1 MPDTQAYLNSVH
13 SAIQS
18 AENDMSKENITK
30 MQKLLAYY
38 PEMNIKITGLL
49 DQDTKRGVQ
58 TFYSTYYEN
67 PNNSEKDIIAG
78 EITKMPG
85 YST

>member
-38 PEMNIKITGLL
+38 PEMNMETTGVL
-49 DQDTKRGVQ
+49 DQSTKKGVQ
-58 TFYSTYYEN
+58 TFYNTYYEN
-67 PNNSEKDIIAG
+67 PNNSEKNIIAG
-78 EITKMPG
+78 EMQRMPG
-85 YST
+85 Y

>member
-1 MPDTQAYLNSVH
+1 MPDTQAYLKSVH

-38 PEMNIKITGLL
+38 PEMNIETTGLL
-49 DQDTKRGVQ
+49 DQNTKKAVQ
-58 TFYSTYYEN
+58 TFYNTYYEN

-85 YST
+85 Y

>member
-38 PEMNIKITGLL
+38 PEMNVETTGVL
-49 DQDTKRGVQ
+49 DQSTKKGVQ
-58 TFYSTYYEN
+58 TFYNTYYEN
-67 PNNSEKDIIAG
+67 PNNSEKNIIAG
-78 EITKMPG
+78 EMKRMPS
-85 YST
+85 Y

>member
-1 MPDTQAYLNSVH
+1 
-13 SAIQS
+13 
-18 AENDMSKENITK
+18 
-30 MQKLLAYY
+30 
-38 PEMNIKITGLL
+38 MNIKITGLL

>member
-1 MPDTQAYLNSVH
+1 MPDTQSYLNSVH
-13 SAIQS
+13 SAIQA

-38 PEMNIKITGLL
+38 PEMGVELTGVL
-49 DQDTKRGVQ
+49 DAATKKGVQ

-78 EITKMPG
+78 EMKRMPG
-85 YST
+85 Y